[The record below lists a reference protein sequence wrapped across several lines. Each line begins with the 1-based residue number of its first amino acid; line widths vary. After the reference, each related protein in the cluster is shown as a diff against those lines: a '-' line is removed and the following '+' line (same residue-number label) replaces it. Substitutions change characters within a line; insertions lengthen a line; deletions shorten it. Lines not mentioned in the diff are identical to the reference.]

1 MWTPSDRTPKR
12 FGAAQSSYPFDAVFS
27 PDGKWLAYSVR
38 GPDGLATYVQSMT
51 SSSRYQIGRT
61 EDIVHHPLWSH
72 DGKRLIYFPGTGG
85 SAVAVDIRT
94 EPFAVGRPTPLPGD
108 GLPLN
113 VQPNSLLNH
122 DVGPDGRFVTIL
134 DGAEAAG
141 TAASSNQIV
150 IVQNWFEELKRLV
163 PVK

>member
-1 MWTPSDRTPKR
+1 M
-12 FGAAQSSYPFDAVFS
+12 A
-27 PDGKWLAYSVR
+27 
-38 GPDGLATYVQSMT
+38 
-51 SSSRYQIGRT
+51 SSSRYQIGRA
-61 EDIVHHPLWSH
+61 EDIVHHALWSP
-72 DGKRLIYFPGTGG
+72 DGKRLIYFPGGNS

-94 EPFAVGRPTPLPGD
+94 EPTFAVGRPAPLPGD

-134 DGAEAAG
+134 DGGEATGA
-141 TAASSNQIV
+141 TASLNQIV
-150 IVQNWFEELKRLV
+150 IVQNWFEELQRLV